1 MSRARAILGVFL
13 LILYLFA
20 LTGERPFESHLAY
33 YYDILINIGINV
45 ILAVSLNLV
54 NGYTGQFSLGHAGFM
69 AVGAYAAGS
78 WTNHLSPVL
87 TNFLA
92 GSNGILTFVV
102 KPFPFLQPF
111 AIPTVVADNLD
122 LVIATMFGGFLAAL
136 AGLAV
141 GIPSLRLRGDYL
153 AIVTLGFGEIIRTLI
168 LNIDF
173 LGAAR
178 GMSVTGTYTNMF
190 WTFGIAAVAIYIV
203 LGLVNSTYGRGF
215 LTVRDDEVAAEA
227 MGINT
232 TKYKVIAFV
241 VGAFFAGTA
250 GSLFAHY
257 TGYLTPEGFNFFKSV
272 DVVVMVI
279 LGGMGSTVGV
289 ILAAILLTILPELL
303 RALAHTDFVPAFQK
317 AFEGVIPIHLPP
329 LQGLLENRLIL
340 YSLLLIIM
348 MLTRPQGLFG
358 DLAGSRKRVASAASK
373 EGAASPASK

>member
-1 MSRARAILGVFL
+1 MSRARAALAAFL
-13 LILYLFA
+13 VLLFLFA
-20 LTGERPFESHLAY
+20 LFLEHPFATQFAY

-78 WTNHLSPVL
+78 WTNHLGPVIV
-87 TNFLA
+87 NFL
-92 GSNGILTFVV
+92 GGPGGILT
-102 KPFPFLQPF
+102 PLLQPLGLQ
-111 AIPTVVADNLD
+111 AAVADNAAL
-122 LVIATMFGGFLAAL
+122 LVSTLFGGLLAAI

-178 GMSVTGTYTNMF
+178 GMSITATYTNFF
-190 WTFGIAAVAIYIV
+190 WTFGFAAVAIYVV

-215 LTVRDDEVAAEA
+215 LTVRDDEVAAES

-250 GSLFAHY
+250 GSLYAHY

-272 DVVVMVI
+272 DIVVMVI

-289 ILAAILLTILPELL
+289 VLAAVLLTILPELL
-303 RALAHTDFVPAFQK
+303 RTLAHTDFVPALQTSL
-317 AFEGVIPIHLPP
+317 ESVIKVHLPP

-340 YSLLLIIM
+340 YSLLLIIL

-358 DLAGSRKRVASAASK
+358 DLAGSRKRVA
-373 EGAASPASK
+373 PAPPPPK